1 MLQRRWSALRLLL
14 AVALG
19 ACIALFSGVW
29 TAAVYWVGPE
39 PVELG
44 FDSAY
49 NGLEQALIVNVV
61 RPRSPAEQA
70 GLRPGDRMVAI
81 DGERFENPETQPD
94 VWRRHKPGDSVQL
107 TIVRPG
113 VAGRVVLRGTFR
125 AAPTGSMPD
134 FVSATLGSLIA
145 VPFVVVGLTV
155 LFLRLEDPHAWLL
168 ALLFASFV
176 TVPRTSTNYLGVA
189 PALRMFV
196 RAYVAV
202 FLAELGA
209 LFYFFFA
216 IFPVRSPIDRRLP
229 WLKWV
234 GVATGLAFAL
244 PSVATGQL
252 VLPPL
257 PWTLPRAI
265 EGQAPLVF
273 ELGFLSLGFFSLVW
287 NYVGSRD
294 NDARRKLRV
303 IVWGAIVGVA
313 PGLVYRALQ
322 DIGGLLPASGVAGV
336 IFGLASVLLPLSF
349 AYAVVKHRVLEVPTL
364 IRRSARYLLVQRGF
378 TVLLTLLS
386 IGVTLFLA
394 ATIGPYL
401 QPRLAMSAPAE
412 IGLGAAFGTLLLWG
426 GLNVHRRVSSRIDR
440 AFFRSAYDARVI
452 LEDLA
457 ERLRAADDRRGI
469 AALLARHLRDALQ
482 PERLVIYIEDGSGS
496 LHTDDT
502 DVVPTLRALDGM
514 LPLLDA
520 LAAHAEPVDLGERDG
535 QAFREEVAPLAALG
549 AECFVPMIGRRGRLA
564 GMVVLGP
571 RRSEEPYAGEDRR
584 LLASVAAQAAAALD
598 NIRLAEEIATR
609 LEAERRSL
617 REMEIASEVQR
628 KLLPA
633 AAPVMRT
640 LTCAARC
647 IQARSVGGDCYD
659 YLEFGHGLVGL
670 VLADVSGKGVHAAL
684 LMANLQAHLRSQ
696 STATP
701 DDPSRVLHE
710 VNRLLWASTATQH
723 YATLFFG
730 IYDDGRRRLRYVNC
744 GHNPP
749 VLLRAGGDIERL
761 PPTAPA
767 IGLFDQWECSVGE
780 VVLAPGDVLAIF
792 SDGVTDAPAEEVEF
806 GEERLIAELRAA
818 REYDVAAIVDRILS
832 AVQHYSGQT
841 QFDDL
846 TLLVAQSIEA
856 DSTTR
861 DELVAGIPAGS

>member
-1 MLQRRWSALRLLL
+1 MRQRPWPALRLVL
-14 AVALG
+14 ALVLG
-19 ACIALFSGVW
+19 ACVALFSGVW
-29 TAAVYWVGPE
+29 TVAVYWVGPE

-49 NGLEQALIVNVV
+49 DGHEHSLIVTVV

-70 GLRPGDRMVAI
+70 GLQPGDRMAAI
-81 DGERFENPETQPD
+81 DGERFESAETQSA
-94 VWRRHKPGDSVQL
+94 VWRRHKPGDRVQL

-113 VAGRVVLRGTFR
+113 VAGQVLLHGAFR
-125 AAPTGSMPD
+125 AAQAGGMSEV
-134 FVSATLGSLIA
+134 VSATLGSLIA

-176 TVPRTSTNYLGVA
+176 TVPRVPTNYLGIA
-189 PALRMFV
+189 PVLRTFV

-202 FLAELGA
+202 FLGELGA

-216 IFPVRSPIDRRLP
+216 VFPVRSPIDRRLP

-244 PSVATGQL
+244 PGLTTGQL
-252 VLPPL
+252 VTPPL
-257 PWTLPRAI
+257 PWRMP
-265 EGQAPLVF
+265 QAFESQAALVY
-273 ELGFLSLGFFSLVW
+273 ELGFLSLGFLSLVW
-287 NYVGSRD
+287 NYVGSHD

-303 IVWGAIVGVA
+303 ILWGAIAGVA
-313 PGLVYRALQ
+313 PGLVYRILQ
-322 DIGGLLPASGVAGV
+322 DLGGILPASGAAGT
-336 IFGLASVLLPLSF
+336 ILGLATVLLPLSF
-349 AYAVVKHRVLEVPTL
+349 AYAVVKHRVLEVPAL
-364 IRRSARYLLVQRGF
+364 IRQSARYLLVQRGF
-378 TVLLTLLS
+378 TALLTLLS
-386 IGVTLFLA
+386 IGVTLSLA

-401 QPRLAMSAPAE
+401 QPRLALTAPGE
-412 IGLGAAFGTLLLWG
+412 IALGAAFGTLLLWG

-457 ERLRAADDRRGI
+457 ERLRAADDRGEI
-469 AALLARHLRDALQ
+469 AALLARHVRDALQ
-482 PERLVIYIEDGSGS
+482 PERVVVYIEDGSGR

-502 DVVPTLRALDGM
+502 DIVPALRTLDSTFPALQ
-514 LPLLDA
+514 A
-520 LAAHAEPVDLGERDG
+520 VAAFARPVDLGARDA
-535 QAFREEVAPLAALG
+535 QASGEEVALFAALG
-549 AECFVPMIGRRGRLA
+549 AECLVPMVGREGRLSGLVA
-564 GMVVLGP
+564 LGP
-571 RRSEEPYAGEDRR
+571 RRSEAPYAGEDRR

-609 LEAERRSL
+609 LDAERRTA

-628 KLLPA
+628 KLLPDS
-633 AAPVMRT
+633 APVMRT

-659 YLEFGHGLVGL
+659 YLDFGRGLVGL

-696 STATP
+696 SSTTP
-701 DDPSRVLHE
+701 DDPARVLHE

-730 IYDDGRRRLRYVNC
+730 VYDDGRRRLRYVNC

-749 VLLRAGGDIERL
+749 VLLRASGDVERL

-767 IGLFDQWECSVGE
+767 IGLFERWECSVGE
-780 VVLAPGDVLAIF
+780 VTLATGDVLAVF
-792 SDGVTDAPAEEVEF
+792 SDGVTDAPSKELEF
-806 GEERLIAELRAA
+806 GEERLIAELCAVRDG
-818 REYDVAAIVDRILS
+818 DVVAIVDRILS
-832 AVQHYSGQT
+832 AVQRSSGQT

-846 TLLVAQSIEA
+846 TLLVARSI
-856 DSTTR
+856 
-861 DELVAGIPAGS
+861 